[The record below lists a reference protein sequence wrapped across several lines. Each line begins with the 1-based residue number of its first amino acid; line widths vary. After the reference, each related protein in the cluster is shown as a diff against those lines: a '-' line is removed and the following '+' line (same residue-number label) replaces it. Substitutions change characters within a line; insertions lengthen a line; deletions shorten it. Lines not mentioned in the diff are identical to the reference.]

1 MPVLG
6 HTGNKQFYHMPRGAR
21 RSSAARHDGT
31 FVNNRTAIVEYC
43 RLPNR
48 PEFDFLRVVLVAT
61 RNPLNIGAAARAM
74 SNFGFLRLRLVNPY
88 DVAFRE
94 ARSAVG
100 ASALL
105 ASAEEFKTVAE
116 AVADCPLVVGTTAV
130 GDRELHHEVR
140 RLQEGAQI
148 IRKRFRSSPVAL
160 LFGSEKIG
168 LTNEALSHCHW
179 LMRIPAREEHRSLN
193 LGQAVAI
200 SLYELARET
209 KAAKPAE
216 KPKTATAGEVERI
229 VPVLLEALRNTSYFK
244 PPETVHSE
252 EKLRRMIRRLHL
264 STDDAKVLLGMLRQI
279 AWKLRGGNDS
289 PG

>member
-1 MPVLG
+1 
-6 HTGNKQFYHMPRGAR
+6 
-21 RSSAARHDGT
+21 
-31 FVNNRTAIVEYC
+31 
-43 RLPNR
+43 LPNR

-130 GDRELHHEVR
+130 GDRELHHPVR
-140 RLQEGAQI
+140 RLEEGARI

-179 LMRIPAREEHRSLN
+179 LMRIPTREEHRSLN

-200 SLYELARET
+200 CLYELARET
-209 KAAKPAE
+209 KATKPAE
-216 KPKTATAGEVERI
+216 KTKAATAGEVERI

-252 EKLRRMIRRLHL
+252 EKLRRLIRRLNF
-264 STDDAKVLLGMLRQI
+264 STEDAKVLLGMLRQI

>member
-1 MPVLG
+1 MVLRIAFLPA
-6 HTGNKQFYHMPRGAR
+6 GNEL
-21 RSSAARHDGT
+21 DL
-31 FVNNRTAIVEYC
+31 V
-43 RLPNR
+43 
-48 PEFDFLRVVLVAT
+48 RVVLVSA

-74 SNFGFLRLRLVNPY
+74 SNFGFLRLRVVTPY
-88 DVAFRE
+88 EVAFRE

-105 ASAEEFKTVAE
+105 ASAEEFSTVAE
-116 AVADCPLVVGTTAV
+116 AVADCTLVVGTTAV
-130 GDRELHHEVR
+130 GDRELHHPVR
-140 RLQEGAQI
+140 RLEDGARI

-160 LFGSEKIG
+160 LFGSEKFG
-168 LTNEALSHCHW
+168 LTNDALSHCHW
-179 LMRIPAREEHRSLN
+179 LMRIPTREEHRSMN

-200 SLYELARET
+200 CLYELARDS
-209 KAAKPAE
+209 KAAKPAAP
-216 KPKTATAGEVERI
+216 PKTATAGEVERI

-279 AWKLRGGNDS
+279 AWKLRG
-289 PG
+289 